1 MADNK
6 NKAGRDGKRAN
17 GDNKRQSVRV
27 PASALTE
34 ARTQVVTSNAL
45 SLQFSRFATNT
56 AQLVGHPYTFFVAVV
71 LLFAW
76 AATGP
81 VFHFSD
87 TWQLII
93 NTSTTIIT
101 FLVVFLIQNTQNR
114 DARAVQLKLDELIRA
129 MKGARNRL
137 VDLEQFSDEE
147 LLELEKEFQRVRAR
161 ADKVS
166 AEVRTTDTTQSSEKR
181 QP

>member
-1 MADNK
+1 VEVTVADNK
-6 NKAGRDGKRAN
+6 NKAGRYGKRAN
-17 GDNKRQSVRV
+17 GDNKRQSVRA
-27 PASALTE
+27 PASALSE

-114 DARAVQLKLDELIRA
+114 DAKAIHLKLDELIRSHVP
-129 MKGARNRL
+129 ARNEMIDIEKL
-137 VDLEQFSDEE
+137 SDEE
-147 LLELEKEFQRVRAR
+147 LEELRERYSAVCEQRRA
-161 ADKVS
+161 K
-166 AEVRTTDTTQSSEKR
+166 RTNAA
-181 QP
+181 